1 MTVTASNGV
10 RKFSGYFA
18 IIAFLIFLS
27 FIFYS
32 IDEIFI
38 QRTLVEIERFEVR
51 KGEGADSVINRL
63 EEEGLIRNEFLTKSF
78 ILFTGI
84 HKKIKPGVYSI
95 GPSYSVS
102 QIFYEFA
109 EGVKD
114 EIRIFEGF
122 TVKEISEVL
131 KEKGLISSSAEFRRL
146 VSNFDNS
153 DGRYAFLP
161 QKKGI
166 NLEGYLFPDTY
177 EFQGLSPDEIIE
189 KMLVNFEKKV
199 LARLDIF
206 ERKNLQETI
215 IIASMLEKEVRAE
228 KDMKLV
234 SGILWKRLEAGIAL
248 QVDATL
254 VYIKCSILNRA
265 NCRSLTDSDKRLNSP
280 YNTYLHRELPLGPI
294 SNPGLTAIEAA
305 FDPERS
311 PYLYY
316 LSARDDGR
324 TIFSRTLEEHNLNR
338 SVYR

>member
-1 MTVTASNGV
+1 M
-10 RKFSGYFA
+10 RKFGGYFA
-18 IIAFLIFLS
+18 IISFLIFLS
-27 FIFYS
+27 LVFYS

-38 QRTLVEIERFEVR
+38 QRTIPQIERFEVR
-51 KGEGADSVINRL
+51 KGEGANSVIDRL
-63 EEEGLIRNEFLTKSF
+63 EQEGLVRNEFLTKSY

-95 GPSYSVS
+95 GLTYSVS
-102 QIFYEFA
+102 RIFDEFS

-114 EIRIFEGF
+114 EVRVFEGF
-122 TVKEISEVL
+122 TIKEISEVL

-146 VSNFDNS
+146 TSDFDNS

-161 QKKGI
+161 QKKGV

-177 EFQGLSPDEIIE
+177 EFKELSLKEIIE

-199 LARLDIF
+199 YARLDIF
-206 ERKNLQETI
+206 TKKNLQETI
-215 IIASMLEKEVRAE
+215 IIASILEKEVRTE

-234 SGILWKRLEAGIAL
+234 AGILQKRLEAGIAL

-254 VYIKCSILNRA
+254 VYIKCSLLNRS
-265 NCRSLTDSDKRLNSP
+265 NCRLIANGDKGIKSV
-280 YNTYLHRELPLGPI
+280 YNTYLYPGLPAGPI
-294 SNPGLTAIEAA
+294 SNPGRTAIDAA
-305 FDPERS
+305 FGPETS